1 MRNVLTHPA
10 PVARKRGFTL
20 IELLVV
26 IAIIAILAAI
36 LFPAFAKAREAARR
50 SSCSSNLKQIGIAV
64 QQYSQ
69 EYDEKYPMKYIDYG
83 GGITSNWNQTLQTY
97 LKSAD
102 LFVCPSNPASSTI
115 ASAAQPTLNL
125 PAIRASYVANPRMI
139 ADVTQG
145 DANNRALSGPVSLA
159 TVNAPTTRIMITEST
174 FPYGGGA
181 GRIQAPNYN
190 WTAGGSYDA
199 WYKELFAGHLG
210 TINCL
215 YADGHVKSM
224 RPTAT
229 MTPVNQWGY
238 LNGMNDTNSNGCSS
252 GDTANWINCENVD
265 QTAVDNLNLLAKKY
279 G

>member
-1 MRNVLTHPA
+1 MRNVLIHPA
-10 PVARKRGFTL
+10 PSARKRGFTL

-83 GGITSNWNQTLQTY
+83 GGVTSIWNQTLQTY

-102 LFVCPSNPASSTI
+102 LFICPSNPASSTI
-115 ASAAQPTLNL
+115 ASPAQPTLNL
-125 PAIRASYVANPRMI
+125 PAIRASYVANPRII

-145 DANNRALSGPVSLA
+145 DGKNALSGPVSLA
-159 TVNAPTTRIMITEST
+159 TVNAPTTRIMVTEST
-174 FPYGGGA
+174 YPYGGGA
-181 GRIQAPNYN
+181 GRVQAPNYN

-210 TINCL
+210 TMNCL

-229 MTPVNQWGY
+229 MTPVNQWGRF
-238 LNGMNDTNSNGCSS
+238 NGQEDPNNRGCV
-252 GDTANWINCENVD
+252 GADPTQYVNCNVPAPEALKSLD
-265 QTAVDNLNLLAKKY
+265 LLQKKY
-279 G
+279 Q